1 MTRTL
6 FVICVGLL
14 ASAVLAGCASTGDVS
29 KVSERLDVLEGKLTK
44 DLETS
49 AASVKK
55 TEEDLGAAD
64 ARLKAVEKKVDDK
77 ISSLEAELS
86 NVQRSLKSIGDD
98 IKKLNDGL
106 AAYRGTNDGSL
117 QAMVKRLA
125 KTEADAAEAT
135 KQLPAVQA
143 EITRFGIQFKQM
155 SSSIK
160 EAQGLMIKSME
171 NARDIYKTQFLAL
184 EEVLQNLKK
193 PAKTKEPEP
202 PK

>member
-1 MTRTL
+1 M

-14 ASAVLAGCASTGDVS
+14 APVVLAGCASTGDVS

-64 ARLKAVEKKVDDK
+64 AHLKAVEKKVDDK

-106 AAYRGTNDGSL
+106 AAYRGATDESL
-117 QAMVKRLA
+117 QALTKRLA

-135 KQLPAVQA
+135 KQLPTVKA
-143 EITRFGIQFKQM
+143 EITKFGIQFKEM

-160 EAQGLMIKSME
+160 EAQALMIKSME